1 MPPQIQKARRTS
13 VCDLS
18 SQNCEMCSSNDVSM
32 TLRKSITVYL
42 LTRRNISEDQSF
54 RQLSCQNTKQ
64 TISDYFERTDSN

>member
-1 MPPQIQKARRTS
+1 
-13 VCDLS
+13 
-18 SQNCEMCSSNDVSM
+18 MCSSNDVNM

-64 TISDYFERTDSN
+64 TISDYFDRTDSN